1 MSLCAGAKYD
11 YFEGGVRGSAFVYS
25 ELLPETVR
33 GTTYEGLMHISD
45 WYVVLLLLCLWV
57 SSPGIRRCAR
67 LLA

>member
-1 MSLCAGAKYD
+1 M
-11 YFEGGVRGSAFVYS
+11 RGSAFVYS

-45 WYVVLLLLCLWV
+45 WYVVLLLSCLWV